1 MSLTGLVCILVIGG
15 ISTSIAYWL
24 WGRLLRDYPA
34 AQVVPFALL
43 VPFVGSAASSI
54 VFGERF
60 GPLRLAGM
68 VTVVGGIAVMLL
80 RGGGKR
86 SQSRSFQGSPERKAM
101 SQSLLLAFLVFV
113 SVMFFTPGPNNIM
126 LLSSGLTYG
135 FRRTLP
141 HMAGVMLGG
150 AFMVGAVGLGLGAVF
165 IAYPVLKT
173 ILKYAGAA
181 YLIYLAA
188 VIAMSGAAR
197 GGPGQPARPDYLLGR
212 GDVPM
217 DQRQGL
223 GDGDRDH
230 HRLRRHRRL
239 SLEHRD
245 PDRHQPGDGNI
256 ATASWAFFGSSL
268 RPILTS
274 PPRGAG
280 LQRRDGAVAAGL
292 ALPGVHGRMM
302 PPDAMREKGFP

>member
-1 MSLTGLVCILVIGG
+1 
-15 ISTSIAYWL
+15 
-24 WGRLLRDYPA
+24 
-34 AQVVPFALL
+34 
-43 VPFVGSAASSI
+43 
-54 VFGERF
+54 
-60 GPLRLAGM
+60 
-68 VTVVGGIAVMLL
+68 
-80 RGGGKR
+80 
-86 SQSRSFQGSPERKAM
+86 M

-141 HMAGVMLGG
+141 HMAGVILGG

-197 GGPGQPARPDYLLGR
+197 
-212 GDVPM
+212 V
-217 DQRQGL
+217 
-223 GDGDRDH
+223 
-230 HRLRRHRRL
+230 
-239 SLEHRD
+239 D
-245 PDRHQPGDGNI
+245 PDSRRGPITFWGAVIFQWINVKAWVMVIGTITAYAAIAAFPWNI
-256 ATASWAFFGSSL
+256 VIQTGISLAMGILATASWAFFGSSL

-274 PPRGAG
+274 PPKVRAFN
-280 LQRRDGAVAAGL
+280 VAMALLLL
-292 ALPGVHGRMM
+292 ASLYPVFT
-302 PPDAMREKGFP
+302 DA